1 MPWIAQG
8 GYNTVELMAIMEHPY
23 YASFGYQVSNFFAPS
38 SRFGTPEELKYLI
51 DRAHQLGLRVLLDL
65 VHSHAAGNQAE
76 GIHKFDGTVWQFFH
90 SGSRGDHPAWGTKLF
105 DYGKHGVL
113 HFLLSN
119 VKYWLTEF
127 HFDGFRFDGVTSM
140 LYRDHGLGAPFDRDE
155 RYFGDNVDEDAL
167 TYLQLAN
174 DLIREVNPHA
184 VTLAEDVSGMPGV
197 GLPIDQGGLGFDARM
212 GMGIPD
218 LWGHLVKDVRDE
230 DWDLD
235 AIWSSFCLRR
245 PGEKTIAY
253 VECHDQSIVGDQAML
268 FRLAGERMY
277 TEMSKDCHTPEI
289 DRATA
294 LHKLMR
300 LLTCAAGGDGYLN
313 FMGNEF
319 GHPEWVDFPR
329 AGNGDSFQYCRRQWS
344 LVQNPDLK
352 YQSLASF
359 DRAMLH
365 LARQWDWFR
374 QWMPD
379 LKLVSRDQQV
389 LAFERGNLIFVFNF
403 SPTHSYP
410 NALIPVSRGED
421 HVLLLSTD
429 DETFGGQGR
438 IAPIP
443 YPACVAGHRGNY
455 LQLYLP
461 ARTAVVLA
469 PETLAKIRNG

>member
-1 MPWIAQG
+1 M
-8 GYNTVELMAIMEHPY
+8 
-23 YASFGYQVSNFFAPS
+23 
-38 SRFGTPEELKYLI
+38 KYLI

-65 VHSHAAGNQAE
+65 VHSHAVGNQAE

-410 NALIPVSRGED
+410 NALIPVSQGED

-429 DETFGGQGR
+429 DEAFGGQGR

-443 YPACVAGHRGNY
+443 YPACVAGRSGNY

-469 PETLAKIRNG
+469 PEALGNKIQAPQGR

>member
-1 MPWIAQG
+1 
-8 GYNTVELMAIMEHPY
+8 
-23 YASFGYQVSNFFAPS
+23 
-38 SRFGTPEELKYLI
+38 
-51 DRAHQLGLRVLLDL
+51 
-65 VHSHAAGNQAE
+65 
-76 GIHKFDGTVWQFFH
+76 
-90 SGSRGDHPAWGTKLF
+90 
-105 DYGKHGVL
+105 
-113 HFLLSN
+113 
-119 VKYWLTEF
+119 
-127 HFDGFRFDGVTSM
+127 
-140 LYRDHGLGAPFDRDE
+140 
-155 RYFGDNVDEDAL
+155 
-167 TYLQLAN
+167 
-174 DLIREVNPHA
+174 
-184 VTLAEDVSGMPGV
+184 MPGV

-277 TEMSKDCHTPEI
+277 TEMSKTCHTPEI

-352 YQSLASF
+352 YQSLADF
-359 DRAMLH
+359 DRAMLR
-365 LARQWDWFR
+365 LAGQWDWFR

-379 LKLVSRDQQV
+379 LKLVSREQQV

-469 PETLAKIRNG
+469 PETLARTRNG